1 MENEKKLVALS
12 QKKLLAK
19 VNSSIGIT
27 NKLIAE
33 NNKKLVVEIFER
45 NPRFFIGL
53 ISQFY
58 PLTLE
63 ILTFEKSLN
72 WTYVSRENNITHLLN
87 EQNAIELNKFKEL
100 DWKLVSQNENI
111 IWSEEILNVF
121 ENKLD
126 WEYLSENNNMLIND
140 EILGSYSHKWDWNN
154 FKFNETFPWSLEIIK
169 KYENKWNWETL
180 LRNKKNP
187 LIIDLL
193 EKHFENNDSD
203 KFKKEISVNKQLRYL
218 FEMSLKERD
227 LAVLCTNASLEWN
240 IELIENKIG
249 TYKWNWQDISRNEN
263 LSWSLELIER
273 FEDKWNWYSLSNN
286 LSIKW
291 TKKIIDRFEDKLIF
305 DYYIDDDWGL
315 STNEEYGYSS
325 SGMSSNKNVI
335 WTEELI
341 ENYDERLNWRK
352 LSRNENLPWS
362 IEFFQKHINKWDW
375 DLISANTN
383 LPWSSEL
390 IEEYEDKWDYFSL
403 SRNPRIPWTIK
414 LIHKHTLKIK
424 YAYYNLWK
432 TLKPYVDDE
441 MVINLLKKLENG
453 ELKS

>member
-1 MENEKKLVALS
+1 MENENKLVALS
-12 QKKLLAK
+12 QKNLLAK

-45 NPRFFIGL
+45 NPKFFISL

-63 ILTFEKSLN
+63 ILTFEKFLN

-87 EQNAIELNKFKEL
+87 EHNATELDKFKEL
-100 DWKLVSQNENI
+100 DWKLVSKNENI

-121 ENKLD
+121 WFDLD
-126 WEYLSENNNMLIND
+126 WEYLSENKSMLINE
-140 EILGSYSHKWDWNN
+140 EILDNYSTLWNWN
-154 FKFNETFPWSLEIIK
+154 KICINENFPWSLQIIK
-169 KYENKWNWETL
+169 KYENNWDWETL

-203 KFKKEISVNKQLRYL
+203 KFKKEISANKHLRYL

-227 LAVLCTNASLEWN
+227 LAGLCTNAILKWN
-240 IELIENKIG
+240 IELIEKNIG
-249 TYKWNWQDISRNEN
+249 TYGWKWQDISSNEN
-263 LSWSLELIER
+263 LSWSLELLER
-273 FEDKWNWYSLSNN
+273 YEDKWNWYTLSNN
-286 LSIKW
+286 QGIKW
-291 TKKIIDRFEDKLIF
+291 TKKIIDRFEDKLTF
-305 DYYIDDDWGL
+305 DCFIDDYFLQTYED
-315 STNEEYGYSS
+315 YGCSA
-325 SGMSSNKNVI
+325 SGMSSNKNVQ

-375 DLISANTN
+375 SELSGNTN

-390 IEEYEDKWDYFSL
+390 IEKYEDKWSYSSL
-403 SRNPRIPWTIK
+403 SRNPKIPWTIK
-414 LIHKHTLKIK
+414 LIHRHTLKIK
-424 YAYYNLWK
+424 YAYYNIWQKLE
-432 TLKPYVDDE
+432 PYIDDE
-441 MVINLLKKLENG
+441 MVINILKKLENG